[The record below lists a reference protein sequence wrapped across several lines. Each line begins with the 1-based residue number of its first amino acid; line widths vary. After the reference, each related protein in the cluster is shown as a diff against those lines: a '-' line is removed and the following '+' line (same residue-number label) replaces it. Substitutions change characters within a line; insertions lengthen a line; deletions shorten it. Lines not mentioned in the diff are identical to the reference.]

1 MRAYVL
7 AFAILLL
14 TQASCTVAG
23 PPRAGASDAR
33 GAAPDARD
41 AAAAASGVGAEAA
54 TPARA
59 PADARAREFASLV
72 NAHRSARGCEPLR
85 WSPDLAAVAA
95 SHSAAMHEQ
104 GFFGHVDPVGRD
116 AAARVRESGITAWR
130 QVAEN
135 LALTPRA
142 PAEVLDMWL
151 DSPGHRANIENCALR
166 DHGVGR
172 VDGYWT
178 HLFTG

>member
-7 AFAILLL
+7 ASAILLL

-33 GAAPDARD
+33 GAAPAARD
-41 AAAAASGVGAEAA
+41 AAASGVAAEAVA
-54 TPARA
+54 PARA
-59 PADARAREFASLV
+59 PADARALELASLV

-85 WSPDLAAVAA
+85 WSPELAAVAT

-104 GFFGHVDPVGRD
+104 GFFGHVDPGGRD
-116 AAARVRESGITAWR
+116 AATRVRDSGITAWR

-142 PAEVLDMWL
+142 PAGVLGMWL